1 MFGQISRVTS
11 MLAFGLA
18 GLSDFVM
25 GDQVQDPVRLRLN
38 SDIITTLFHKGDQRI
53 LDAFQDIKVSPGE
66 EEGAVFGDLDFSV
79 DTPPGV
85 SRDDY
90 NFDVLIQDEKEPD
103 FLGFRGADLLVSGSG
118 SLADESVFSFTVP
131 IDKVEMELEWV
142 PEDA

>member
-1 MFGQISRVTS
+1 MLTFG
-11 MLAFGLA
+11 MA
-18 GLSDFVM
+18 GLTNLALCE
-25 GDQVQDPVRLRLN
+25 QVDNPVKLRIN
-38 SDIITTLFHKGDQRI
+38 SDIIKTLFHKGDQRI